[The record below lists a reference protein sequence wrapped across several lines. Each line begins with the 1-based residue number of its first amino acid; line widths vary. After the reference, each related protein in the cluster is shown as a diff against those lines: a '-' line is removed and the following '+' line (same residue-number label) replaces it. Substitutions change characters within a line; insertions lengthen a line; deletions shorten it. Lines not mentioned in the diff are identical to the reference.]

1 MVERNE
7 RNSAGD
13 DTGSVGGYSRLKG
26 SCGRDD
32 AGHNECAPVEWL
44 YIRRFGPRT
53 CSRDSG
59 SAYNSLHQWNGKLMT
74 SAAIGYR
81 RVGTHIHAVE
91 AHDAARKIDDMI
103 GKIDAL
109 GRADVG
115 TPTAVDTQIGIDVSV
130 VERYAGYVAEDCSD
144 RTNSIAQ
151 QATSAPRDYYDE
163 SKSGSRSKKPGKTY
177 RQRTQRGSN
186 DSGKRTIGIE
196 QRDYGRHT
204 EKSA

>member
-1 MVERNE
+1 
-7 RNSAGD
+7 
-13 DTGSVGGYSRLKG
+13 
-26 SCGRDD
+26 
-32 AGHNECAPVEWL
+32 
-44 YIRRFGPRT
+44 
-53 CSRDSG
+53 
-59 SAYNSLHQWNGKLMT
+59 MT